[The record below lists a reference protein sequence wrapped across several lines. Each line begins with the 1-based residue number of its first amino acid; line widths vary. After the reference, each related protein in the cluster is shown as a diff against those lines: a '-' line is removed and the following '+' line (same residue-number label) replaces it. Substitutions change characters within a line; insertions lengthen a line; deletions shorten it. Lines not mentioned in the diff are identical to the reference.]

1 MKIIDLCGPCR
12 MRRAKEENAVMANIP
27 GSVATALMDG
37 GKMAD
42 PYYRDNEEKILPL
55 FEHDYIFTKDFEVR
69 KEDLAHDRVYL
80 SCEGL
85 DTICDITLN
94 GEALASTKNMFVNYR
109 LDVKDRLR
117 VGQNQVEF
125 YFHSPSRFLQQ
136 HRVDLGKP
144 FNVIRK
150 AACMFGWDWGI
161 NLPDSGVWK
170 PCYVE
175 AFNLGRLERIDIAQ
189 THANGHVTLD
199 MNVRC
204 ESWTDEACK
213 STAAKTARNTAAAEG
228 TDAKAGGSAADEAL
242 MISVSLYAPDGSLLW
257 SKTSDAARE
266 NHFVA
271 KVENPQLWWPRGYGE
286 QPLYQVE
293 VCLLAGNRKID
304 ALEKHVG
311 LRTMALNRE
320 KDGRGH
326 KYEFV
331 VNDTPVYVKGESLVI
346 HDALIPRSTP
356 ERWNHLIDTCVRSN
370 LNCIRVWGGAY
381 YPPDIFYELC
391 DQNGLLVFQDFMFAC
406 TFYYPSDSL
415 MENIRVEVEQQL
427 VRLRDHACI
436 CVFCGNNE
444 LDCIYTAMTSKE
456 PETVALRKL
465 FGAKDAFD
473 FKTRLF
479 IRHIYK
485 KIFLKLIPDLCRQ
498 LAPQIPYVHSSPTG
512 HKPLGAKSIYD
523 YLANGDMHYYLQYN
537 ENAPYQKMREFE
549 FRFVS
554 ELGFQSYPSYKTI
567 KSFTAE
573 EDRSPYTPVMYAHQ
587 KCKNGNETIEEYL
600 RREYCVPTDFEDY
613 VYLSQLQAAEIMGY
627 SVEHMRRHNDFNRGI
642 IIWQLND
649 CWPVCSWSGIDYY
662 GRWKA
667 QQYYTRRFYAPI
679 LVSAEERGLQ
689 VDFYVILDGLASYQ
703 GELVWSLETK
713 DDVLENGSFPIQG
726 QNNRSTLVG
735 TKDFGKYAKHRGHMY
750 LRYHL
755 NGSAEEAGMKTI
767 LFCPAK
773 DFSFAPAELSWEVE
787 ETGTDFEI
795 TVSSQNLAK
804 GVMLDLT
811 EGDAIFSDNFFDL
824 KGRRKIQV
832 RKADCDIQDIDSFRK
847 HLFVKNLNDLMIP
860 FHTPTDGSGSCKTR

>member
-12 MRRAKEENAVMANIP
+12 MRQAGEENDVMAEIP
-27 GSVATALMDG
+27 GSVATALMAC
-37 GKMAD
+37 GKMQD
-42 PYYRDNEEKILPL
+42 PYYRNHEETILPI
-55 FEHDYIFTKDFEVR
+55 FDQDYIFMKDFEVR
-69 KEDLAHDRVYL
+69 EEDLAHDRVYL
-80 SCEGL
+80 TCEGL
-85 DTICDITLN
+85 DTICDISLN
-94 GEALASTKNMFVNYR
+94 GKALASTKNMFVQYR
-109 LDVKDRLR
+109 LDVKDRLQI
-117 VGQNQVEF
+117 GQNRVEF
-125 YFHSPSRFLQQ
+125 YFHSPSRFLQE
-136 HRVDLGKP
+136 HRLNLGKP

-161 NLPDSGVWK
+161 NLPDSGMWK
-170 PCYVE
+170 PCYIE
-175 AFNLGRLERIDIAQ
+175 GFDFGRLERIDITQ
-189 THANGHVTLD
+189 THAGERVTLN
-199 MNVRC
+199 MKVRC
-204 ESWTDEACK
+204 ESWANEAVNTGG
-213 STAAKTARNTAAAEG
+213 STAAAEG
-228 TDAKAGGSAADEAL
+228 MAARTDKSTIVDGT
-242 MISVSLYAPDGSLLW
+242 IKTFVSLYAPDGNLLW
-257 SKTSDAARE
+257 NGQDDAAHE
-266 NHFVA
+266 NDFVA
-271 KVENPQLWWPRGYGE
+271 EVENPQLWWPRGYGE

-304 ALEKHVG
+304 TLKKQIG
-311 LRTMALNRE
+311 LRTVVLNRE
-320 KDGRGH
+320 KDNRGH
-326 KYEFV
+326 KYEFI
-331 VNDTPVYVKGESLVI
+331 VNDTPVYIKGESLVI

-356 ERWNHLIDTCVRSN
+356 ERWGSLVDNCVRSN

-391 DQNGLLVFQDFMFAC
+391 DRHGLLVFQDFMFAC

-415 MENIRVEVEQQL
+415 MENIRTEIEQQII
-427 VRLRDHACI
+427 RLRDHTCI

-444 LDCIYTAMTSKE
+444 LDCIYTTMTSKE

-465 FGAKDAFD
+465 FGAGDAFD

-479 IRHIYK
+479 IKHIYK
-485 KIFLKLIPDLCRQ
+485 KIFLKLIPGLCRR
-498 LAPQIPYVHSSPTG
+498 LAMQIPYTHSSPTG
-512 HKPLGAKSIYD
+512 YRPLGAKSIYD

-567 KSFTAE
+567 KSFTME

-600 RREYCVPTDFEDY
+600 RREYCVPENFEDY

-627 SVEHMRRHNDFNRGI
+627 SIEHMRRHNDFNRGI

-667 QQYYTRRFYAPI
+667 QQYYTRRFYAPV
-679 LVSAEERGLQ
+679 LVSAQEHGLL
-689 VDFYVILDGLASYQ
+689 VDFYVILDGLASYE

-713 DDVLENGSFPIQG
+713 DEVLENGSFSIQG
-726 QNNRSTLVG
+726 QANRSVLVG
-735 TKDFGKYAKHRGHMY
+735 TRDFGKHAKHHGHMY

-755 NGSAEEAGMKTI
+755 NGSAEEAGIKTI

-787 ETGTDFEI
+787 ETKTNFEI
-795 TVSSQNLAK
+795 TVSCKNLVK

-832 RKADCDIQDIDSFRK
+832 RKADCNVQDIDSFRK
-847 HLFVKNLNDLMIP
+847 QLFVKNLNDIMIP
-860 FHTPTDGSGSCKTR
+860 FHTFTSEDANYNTV